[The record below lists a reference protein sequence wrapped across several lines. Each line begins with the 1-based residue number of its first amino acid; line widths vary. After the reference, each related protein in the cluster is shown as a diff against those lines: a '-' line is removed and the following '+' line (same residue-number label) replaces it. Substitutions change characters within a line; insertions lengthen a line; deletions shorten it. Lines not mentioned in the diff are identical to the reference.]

1 MKAKIC
7 VSLLPS
13 SVVEAHS
20 LIEKAEELGSDLIE
34 IRFDNLEPTINFREL
49 SDHGNIP
56 KIATISSVNKIGK
69 KVNVSNMDQQKI
81 LIQAAKSGFE
91 FVDIGIASPNL
102 EKAIKKLKVLN
113 CKPIISFHDF
123 TGPLSLSA
131 LERILSKEIL
141 NGAEVCKIVTTANQ
155 IQDNLNI
162 LNFISQNSSKTCL
175 VCFCM
180 GKLGKISRL
189 LSPLYGSFFTFASLK
204 EGSETA
210 NGQLSFQEMKN
221 VYKILK

>member
-1 MKAKIC
+1 LKAKIC

-20 LIEKAEELGSDLIE
+20 LIEKAEEIGSDLIE
-34 IRFDNLEPTINFREL
+34 LRLDNLEPTINFSEL

-56 KIATISSVNKIGK
+56 KIATILSVIKNEKI
-69 KVNVSNMDQQKI
+69 NVSNMDQQKI

-91 FVDIGIASPNL
+91 FVDIGIDSPNL
-102 EKAIKKLKVLN
+102 EKTIKKLKVLN
-113 CKPIISFHDF
+113 CKPIVSFHDF
-123 TGPLSLSA
+123 AGSLSLSA
-131 LERILSKEIL
+131 LENILDKEISS
-141 NGAEVCKIVTTANQ
+141 GAEVCKIVTTANK
-155 IQDNLNI
+155 IQDNLNM

-180 GKLGKISRL
+180 GKLGKTSRL
-189 LSPLYGSFFTFASLK
+189 LSPLYGGFFTFASLQ

-210 NGQLSFQEMKN
+210 NGQLSFQEMKKI
-221 VYKILK
+221 YKILK